1 MKRLILAAAT
11 MFLLTAG
18 VALAQDPLNT
28 TAPGPTMEQK
38 PGQTNNDLPNP
49 GHPIP
54 TPTNAQAKPVTD
66 QTATAPT
73 STTDTSSTSSTTT
86 GTTTGTTTSTT
97 TGTSTGTTT
106 GSATDSYG
114 STTGTSTSADATATG
129 KSDSLP
135 KTGSEMPLVAL
146 IGLAALAGAFALR
159 ASRRNA

>member
-1 MKRLILAAAT
+1 MKRLILATAT

-28 TAPGPTMEQK
+28 TAPGPTQEQK

-54 TPTNAQAKPVTD
+54 TPANAQAQPVTD
-66 QTATAPT
+66 QTATAPM
-73 STTDTSSTSSTTT
+73 SAPDTSSTSSTTT
-86 GTTTGTTTSTT
+86 ATTTSTT
-97 TGTSTGTTT
+97 TGTTT
-106 GSATDSYG
+106 GSSTDTYG
-114 STTGTSTSADATATG
+114 NTGTSTTTTDATATG

-146 IGLAALAGAFALR
+146 IGLASLAGAFALR